1 LQYIG
6 PSGSDSHPQTPVE
19 VSQKGSHSG
28 SHSTESNPEAENEV
42 HENSDAHLRCLY
54 EQAHENTTI
63 GDGTI
68 LVNEEGQPVEV
79 SLTKDFTA
87 PATNIEVQIPSGT
100 SSGGQAQ
107 SVPPSSNAPQN
118 PSRRS
123 TRSRRAPSYY
133 SRDGINAVF
142 AIIKSDK
149 GFKKYSDTFLPSINP
164 DSDSK
169 KIMHYVF
176 ATATQFQKSRSGEL
190 GLKPSSDEHE
200 EDFKDHDAPN

>member
-6 PSGSDSHPQTPVE
+6 LSGSNSHSQTSIG
-19 VSQKGSHSG
+19 VSQKGSHSR
-28 SHSTESNPEAENEV
+28 SYSTESNLKAENEV
-42 HENSDAHLRCLY
+42 YENSDAHLECSHK
-54 EQAHENTTI
+54 QAHENTAI
-63 GDGTI
+63 GDSII
-68 LVNEEGQPVEV
+68 LVDEKGQPVGV

-107 SVPPSSNAPQN
+107 SVPPSLNALQN
-118 PSRRS
+118 PFRRS

-133 SRDGINAVF
+133 NKNSINAIF
-142 AIIKSDK
+142 ATIKSNK
-149 GFKKYSDTFLPSINP
+149 GFKEYSDIFLPSISP

-176 ATATQFQKSRSGEL
+176 AIATQFQKLRLSEL
-190 GLKPSSDEHE
+190 EFKSSLDKHE
-200 EDFKDHDAPN
+200 KGFKDHDASN